1 MPYSLEHELVF
12 CIFTYCL
19 IDIKTALLYLDYSRN
34 KLSISSTIKWT
45 RTKLTAFLY
54 VDQVL
59 L

>member
-34 KLSISSTIKWT
+34 KVS
-45 RTKLTAFLY
+45 
-54 VDQVL
+54 VPP
-59 L
+59 